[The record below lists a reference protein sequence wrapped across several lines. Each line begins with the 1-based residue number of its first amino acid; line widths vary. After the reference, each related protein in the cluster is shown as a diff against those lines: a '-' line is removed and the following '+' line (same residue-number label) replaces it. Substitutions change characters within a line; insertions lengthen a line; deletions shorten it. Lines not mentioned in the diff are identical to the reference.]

1 MQLCRDRRMD
11 YVTVQIRGAAGV
23 QHKQHHARRVFDAKI
38 VDIGVMEIDFISRL
52 ITRLDVYKVT
62 TNNGP
67 FERGAF
73 EPSDFRS
80 VRVSRL

>member
-1 MQLCRDRRMD
+1 MQ
-11 YVTVQIRGAAGV
+11 
-23 QHKQHHARRVFDAKI
+23 KI